1 VFAEPIRLEQ
11 VLINL
16 LQNAVDAVQDS
27 ERKRVTL
34 SIEEQDEAVSIA
46 VTDSGAGISAAD
58 LPRLFE
64 PFFST
69 KTVGQGMGLGLS
81 ISYSIVSAMGG
92 SLRAAN
98 DPKGGARFVV
108 GLRPAGEPSEE
119 RARYG

>member
-1 VFAEPIRLEQ
+1 M
-11 VLINL
+11 LINL

-27 ERKRVTL
+27 ERKLVSLT
-34 SIEEQDEAVSIA
+34 IEEHDDAVSIV

-81 ISYSIVSAMGG
+81 ISYGIVSAMGG

-108 GLRPAGEPSEE
+108 GLRPVRERSEE
-119 RARYG
+119 RASYG